1 MSKVT
6 VWKDAK
12 VAYDASVIEKHAA
25 ELYQRAFKQVWNNAW
40 FYSLPPITIAIL
52 YAMANEQDFSDFDR
66 GVTITFTMLG
76 VVGFFF
82 GFSRGMTIADNL
94 RLQANLA
101 LCQVQ
106 IERNTAAL
114 KSLTT
119 ND

>member
-1 MSKVT
+1 MSKV
-6 VWKDAK
+6 AK
-12 VAYDASVIEKHAA
+12 VAYDASVIEKHAV
-25 ELYQRAFKQVWNNAW
+25 ELYQRASNQVWNNAW
-40 FYSLPPITIAIL
+40 FYSLPPITCAIL
-52 YAMANEQDFSDFDR
+52 YAMANEKYFSDFDR
-66 GVTITFTMLG
+66 GVTITLVLLG

-82 GFSRGMTIADNL
+82 GLARGMAIANNL

-114 KSLTT
+114 RSLTT